1 MTVAEVMKLPSMV
14 GAEVVAGRGGLG
26 YPVES
31 VNVLEYGCPTEI
43 LNRFFRANTFDG
55 SDLLISAFASI
66 AGDVEAQC
74 ENIRRYQAVGSVGL
88 VLYYVGIIVPEI
100 DERLVEVCDSLD
112 FPLICMPRGQAGLKY
127 SELIREV
134 LFEIYRE
141 QQREQFFVSTLLDR
155 ISGLPA
161 QQRSMET
168 LLRMLSEHLRVSVIL
183 TEHRRDMN
191 TVVYWPRSLET
202 VVADKLPGWLKEL
215 GGGSELRV
223 PLGDGV
229 GYLQS
234 CPHLL
239 SDSDNLRLYTL
250 KYREPLGEDAL
261 WQSSECVRLFIHIW
275 NKNHGKFVVSEL
287 VRAII
292 NDETIHRQRL
302 AQLFKIRTEDL
313 NQMWLFIPRHE
324 PVEHDEGLLRS
335 CTDYF

>member
-1 MTVAEVMKLPSMV
+1 MKQQATKRRRV
-14 GAEVVAGRGGLG
+14 NTHD
-26 YPVES
+26 PVES
-31 VNVLEYGCPTEI
+31 VNVLEYGCPTET

-74 ENIRRYQAVGSVGL
+74 ENIRRYHAVGSVGL

-100 DERLVEVCDSLD
+100 DQRLIDECDRLS
-112 FPLICMPRGQAGLKY
+112 FPLICMPRGQAGLRY

-335 CTDYF
+335 WTIFQPFLTLYS

>member
-31 VNVLEYGCPTEI
+31 VNVLEYGWPTEI

-55 SDLLISAFASI
+55 NDLLISAFASI

-74 ENIRRYQAVGSVGL
+74 ENIRRYHAVGSVGL

-112 FPLICMPRGQAGLKY
+112 FPLICMPRGQAGLRY

-223 PLGDGV
+223 PLGDGE

-239 SDSDNLRLYTL
+239 SDSDNIRLYTL

-261 WQSSECVRLFIHIW
+261 WQSSERLLPIR
-275 NKNHGKFVVSEL
+275 K
-287 VRAII
+287 
-292 NDETIHRQRL
+292 HREERENGIASAVPFSHFSIDAVTFDISKAPMPL
-302 AQLFKIRTEDL
+302 
-313 NQMWLFIPRHE
+313 
-324 PVEHDEGLLRS
+324 
-335 CTDYF
+335 